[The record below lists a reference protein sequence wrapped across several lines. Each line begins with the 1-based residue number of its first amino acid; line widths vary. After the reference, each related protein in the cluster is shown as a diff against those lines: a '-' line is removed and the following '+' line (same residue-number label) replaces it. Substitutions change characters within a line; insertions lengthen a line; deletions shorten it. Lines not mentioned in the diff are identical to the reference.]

1 MTLEMYQNI
10 WFVLVGILLAGY
22 SVLDGFD
29 LGIGVLFPILAKTES
44 EKESLLSSIWPF
56 WDGNEVWLITG
67 GGALFAAFPH
77 AYATVFSGF
86 YLALMIVVFA
96 LIFRAV
102 SLEFWF
108 YDVRHRKLWQW
119 TFTAGSFLP
128 SLLYGVA
135 LGNVVLGIPL
145 DDKMNYTGSFPALLH
160 PFALACGLTGLTAI
174 ILQGSLYT
182 AMTNDGPVSE
192 RAASIA
198 GKTVPVISAL
208 VIAGGIMSGFYL
220 NGRTGYAEWIC
231 AAVILVLAALIKI
244 DSAAGKFTRAFI
256 SSSMIFILL
265 WVTAALVNYPYLV
278 SPASGTVTGV
288 SIYNGSSSEL
298 TLKTMLLFALFG
310 MPLVL
315 AYTVY
320 VYKIFK
326 GSARGLYGHQ

>member
-29 LGIGVLFPILAKTES
+29 LGIGVLFPFLAKTES

-119 TFTAGSFLP
+119 TFTVGSFLP

-145 DDKMNYTGSFPALLH
+145 DDKMNYTGSFSALLH
-160 PFALACGLTGLTAI
+160 PFALVCGLTGLAAI

-182 AMTNDGPVSE
+182 AVTGLESIRE
-192 RAASIA
+192 RASVIA
-198 GKTVPVISAL
+198 RRTVPVLSAL
-208 VIAGGIMSGFYL
+208 VITGGILSVVYLHNRSGYP
-220 NGRTGYAEWIC
+220 AWIS
-231 AAVILVLAALIKI
+231 AAVILLLGILIVIDAAN
-244 DSAAGKFTRAFI
+244 GRFTRAFI
-256 SSSMIFILL
+256 SSSVIFMLL
-265 WVTAALVNYPYLV
+265 WLIAAFVNFPYLV

-288 SIYNGSSSEL
+288 SIRNGSSSEL
-298 TLKTMLLFALFG
+298 TLRTMLVIALIG
-310 MPLVL
+310 MPIVL
-315 AYTVY
+315 GYTVY
-320 VYKIFK
+320 IYRLFR
-326 GSARGLYGHQ
+326 GSAKGLYDHR